1 MWCLGGQNVAN
12 VRTQAMPASHVGPV
26 REPGTAGAIYRQLML
41 VLVPI
46 SLLLLMYQEPASSS
60 APVCWMEK
68 ALTLLRLRW
77 AHVPFAR

>member
-46 SLLLLMYQEPASSS
+46 SLLLLIS
-60 APVCWMEK
+60 AGSWYIVLVLVLVPIS
-68 ALTLLRLRW
+68 LLM
-77 AHVPFAR
+77 